1 MKESRI
7 IIYISVIIMVLLFP
21 IFIMLKNLGVSID
34 LCMNIITNLSCGL
47 IVALVTAICQY
58 CISRRRVIT
67 KVYSLYFD
75 LYTTYYYAKSKEF
88 LHHYNSFEIYRKLA
102 DLSPKINDAL
112 SEYHGFFKKKDAMY
126 FKMNPQI
133 NLNENYK
140 ANKLIKTM
148 FKWFNEKSFETS
160 VEPFVK
166 EVEKILK
173 SIDKERFEVD
183 QKQMIKMFNYVWK

>member
-58 CISRRRVIT
+58 CISRRKVIT

-75 LYTTYYYAKSKEF
+75 LYTTYYYAKS
-88 LHHYNSFEIYRKLA
+88 
-102 DLSPKINDAL
+102 
-112 SEYHGFFKKKDAMY
+112 
-126 FKMNPQI
+126 
-133 NLNENYK
+133 
-140 ANKLIKTM
+140 
-148 FKWFNEKSFETS
+148 
-160 VEPFVK
+160 
-166 EVEKILK
+166 
-173 SIDKERFEVD
+173 
-183 QKQMIKMFNYVWK
+183 

>member
-58 CISRRRVIT
+58 CIAKRRVIT

-75 LYTTYYYAKSKEF
+75 LYTTYYYAKNKEF
-88 LHHYNSFEIYRKLA
+88 LHHYNSFGIYRKLA

-112 SEYHGFFKKKDAMY
+112 SEYHGFFKKEDSIY
-126 FKMNPQI
+126 LKMNPQI
-133 NLNENYK
+133 NLGDNYK
-140 ANKLIKTM
+140 AKKLIKTM
-148 FKWFNEKSFETS
+148 FQWFNEKSFETS
-160 VEPFVK
+160 VELFVK